1 MLSVT
6 GANFTPDNGSVIY
19 ADLAVLVQ
27 TCTQGPS
34 FCLRSARSR
43 ATLAGQDFSCRGAC
57 ALCWQIFILGR
68 VSASASQQRRAPS
81 VHITQPAA
89 TRGFPRGA
97 LCLLQPRVHVLRGV
111 QMSWARLMSRFWWEG
126 FAGAQARTV
135 STAPKA

>member
-6 GANFTPDNGSVIY
+6 RANFTPDNGSVIY

-34 FCLRSARSR
+34 FCLRSARSH
-43 ATLAGQDFSCRGAC
+43 ATLAGQDFSCWGAC

-68 VSASASQQRRAPS
+68 VSASAAQQQRAPC
-81 VHITQPAA
+81 VHIMQPAA
-89 TRGFPRGA
+89 TWGFPRRA
-97 LCLLQPRVHVLRGV
+97 LCLLQPWGANELDPADVLLLVGG
-111 QMSWARLMSRFWWEG
+111 LHG
-126 FAGAQARTV
+126 LQARTV